1 MNAETEHLRALAERV
16 VQAATSR
23 IPIQAA
29 LLAGSAG
36 RGNADRFSD
45 VDLLFYVDAVPTDEA
60 IVQVREAVG
69 GIDPLK
75 RHDPTEYSNG
85 EEFQLDGVRTELSF
99 TTVERTEWQLDQL
112 LGELEDIVSPRQTFL
127 SGLVEGLP
135 IYGEP
140 LIERWQSRLRDYPDH
155 FRREMIQRNWN
166 FFPLWYYG
174 EAMALRDS
182 ELWRLDVLLEGAFN
196 LLGVLAGLN
205 RLYFARFELKR
216 MRDLVAK
223 MELAPPLL
231 ADRIE
236 LLFRLPPQ
244 EAAQSFGALVEE
256 TRQLVYR
263 EVPGVELPLPFPPG
277 TQQRPWFLD

>member
-1 MNAETEHLRALAERV
+1 MNGETEHLRFLARSV
-16 VQAATSR
+16 VQAAVGQ
-23 IPIQAA
+23 IPVRAA

-45 VDLLFYVDAVPTDEA
+45 IDLLFYVDEVPTNEA
-60 IVQVREAVG
+60 IAQVRNEVG
-69 GIDPLK
+69 GVEPLK
-75 RHDPTEYSNG
+75 RHDPTDYANG
-85 EEFQLDGVRTELSF
+85 EEFLLDGVRTEVSF
-99 TTVERTEWQLDQL
+99 TTVERIEWQLDQL
-112 LGELEDIVSPRQTFL
+112 LVELDDIASPRQKFL
-127 SGLVEGLP
+127 AGLAEGLP
-135 IYGEP
+135 LYGEP
-140 LIERWQSRLRDYPDH
+140 LIERWQKRLRDYPED
-155 FRREMIQRNWN
+155 FRREMIRRHWN

-216 MRDLVAK
+216 TRDLVAR

-236 LLFRLPPQ
+236 ALFRLAPP

-256 TRQLVYR
+256 TRQLVGR
-263 EVPGVELPLPFPPG
+263 ELPDLELPLPFPPG
-277 TQQRPWFLD
+277 TRQRPWALD